1 MPSITNKSENANE
14 SQVETNGL
22 MTPNADEA
30 VEPPELTH
38 CGGSAKTGQ
47 PRCDTVWWFLRKF
60 NTHLQ

>member
-1 MPSITNKSENANE
+1 MPSITNKSGNANE

-38 CGGSAKTGQ
+38 CGWECKDGTAT
-47 PRCDTVWWFLRKF
+47 L
-60 NTHLQ
+60 